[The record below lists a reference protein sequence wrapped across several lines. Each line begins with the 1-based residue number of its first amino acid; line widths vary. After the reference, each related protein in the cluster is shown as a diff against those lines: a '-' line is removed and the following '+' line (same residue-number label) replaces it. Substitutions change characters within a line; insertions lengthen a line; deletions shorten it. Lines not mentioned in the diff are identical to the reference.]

1 MVVCSLVVI
10 NNLDFVGAIPGP
22 NETDAPLLVDP
33 DAVLARSVSAKQFQT
48 ISRDCLQLCQRG
60 RGIDHCKFSYGCPL
74 EALKARDALTIE

>member
-1 MVVCSLVVI
+1 MII
-10 NNLDFVGAIPGP
+10 NDLNLVGAILGP

-33 DAVLARSVSAKQFQT
+33 DAVLASSVPAKQLQT

-74 EALKARDALTIE
+74 EALKARDSLAIEQRLRVL